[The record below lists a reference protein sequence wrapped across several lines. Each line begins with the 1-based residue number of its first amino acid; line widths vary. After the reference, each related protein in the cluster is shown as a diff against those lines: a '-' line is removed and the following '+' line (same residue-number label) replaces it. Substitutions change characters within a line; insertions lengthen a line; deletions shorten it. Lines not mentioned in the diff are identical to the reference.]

1 MIDDIIMRS
10 DYHNRSFVIFAVENC
25 ALIVIKS
32 LKVACN
38 FLKKSNE
45 IQDKPVGNKDAFGWR
60 RLTWIANYNMMYR
73 FTTISYN
80 YGATLLALRAP
91 L

>member
-1 MIDDIIMRS
+1 M
-10 DYHNRSFVIFAVENC
+10 
-25 ALIVIKS
+25 IKS

-80 YGATLLALRAP
+80 NGATLLALLA
-91 L
+91 LLALL